1 MAEKGSGHP
10 TLLCRWPRM
19 LVALLAHL
27 LRSLVYAIS
36 VWFWK
41 RHQWYFGYYCVLRC
55 WKSYNVGNG
64 LGSDIYVSSRPKF
77 PVWMRVEVMLSR
89 KSSMMRVRWCSIFF
103 HFPII
108 KGSPSCCYSESEL
121 LHRLGGSGKEGVK
134 RRETMTRS
142 LPLAQAFLCPTPEGQ
157 WDRRN
162 GTLFLYLLGAISIT
176 ANILYAL
183 VETVHWPE
191 KRKK

>member
-1 MAEKGSGHP
+1 MPLAQDAGCATCPSA
-10 TLLCRWPRM
+10 TLTCVCHLG
-19 LVALLAHL
+19 LVLEEA
-27 LRSLVYAIS
+27 SMN
-36 VWFWK
+36 
-41 RHQWYFGYYCVLRC
+41 FGYYCVWRC